1 METKKGFGDAMNQI
15 GIISD
20 LLERVNL
27 NTKEITVTIEL
38 ESDDF
43 NELHDRVVKRRG
55 VLLMPKKT
63 FNMMV
68 SGVKFIFNKV

>member
-55 VLLMPKKT
+55 ILLMPKKT